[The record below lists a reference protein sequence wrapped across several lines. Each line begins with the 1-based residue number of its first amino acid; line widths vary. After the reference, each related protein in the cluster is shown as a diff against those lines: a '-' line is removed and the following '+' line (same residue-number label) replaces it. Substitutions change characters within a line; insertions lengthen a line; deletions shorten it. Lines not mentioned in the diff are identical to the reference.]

1 MVKHQGNFGNWLRGR
16 QDNQSHFYNRHTKE
30 LPELYKGQAIY
41 VQDLERKTRS
51 PAKVVDQGNTPR
63 SYTVE
68 AGTSVHLRR
77 NRIHL
82 RPNNSSNNPAN
93 NSSTRRCNLSSVSCN
108 VIERRNR
115 REYNSTT
122 AFIEPVQ
129 VQAAHRKTARPLRLM
144 GHLKR
149 LHHISPLS
157 RKQTFLISKQRKV
170 QSL

>member
-30 LPELYKGQAIY
+30 LRELYKGQAIY

-68 AGTSVHLRR
+68 AETSVHLRR

-93 NSSTRRCNLSSVSCN
+93 NSSTS
-108 VIERRNR
+108 IPQG
-115 REYNSTT
+115 STT
-122 AFIEPVQ
+122 TLRMPMSSNINSRDPTSVE
-129 VQAAHRKTARPLRLM
+129 TETRPT
-144 GHLKR
+144 K
-149 LHHISPLS
+149 S
-157 RKQTFLISKQRKV
+157 RSSREI
-170 QSL
+170 